1 MEFVHK
7 REKERSKNALR
18 RVYGGNKK
26 VVYGGGEV
34 PTCHGHTNVAKGLGA
49 A

>member
-18 RVYGGNKK
+18 RVYGGNKT
-26 VVYGGGEV
+26 VVYGGGGSHLPAIQMLQKV
-34 PTCHGHTNVAKGLGA
+34 
-49 A
+49 